1 MQTGNFPVKIYSGCA
16 KVAYSC
22 VLKSAS
28 PPTFWSEMNKLRKVT
43 AIGCVAAFA
52 AFGVAA
58 CGGDSSDSSSSS
70 SSGSG
75 GGDVNVTMSS
85 FPDYVDPQLS
95 YTVEGWETLYNVYTP
110 LLTYKH
116 AKGEDGTE
124 VVPGLA
130 EALPEVS
137 PDGKTYKLK
146 LRSNMKYSDGTPIK
160 ASDFTYAI
168 QRLFKANSGGSVF
181 YEPIVG
187 AKEYADGSA
196 QTISGIVTDDATG
209 DITITLTEPNGTF
222 DSLLGLPFAA
232 PVPPTTPLDK
242 DATNN
247 PPPASGP
254 FKITAV
260 QAPQT
265 MTLERNPEF
274 KTVKDAGASEVA
286 DAGVDK
292 IIITQ
297 NKSNTAQVT
306 DIEQN
311 RTDYMSD
318 PPDADRLAEVKSRF
332 GDRFRMEDSINTY
345 YFWMNNEQ
353 APFNDLKVRQAIN
366 YAIDPEALNRVFGGR
381 LHASQQILPPGMP
394 GYEEFKL
401 YPGPDM
407 AKAKALI
414 AEANPTDKNITVWTD
429 DEPDRKR
436 IGEYYHD
443 LLTQLGFNATLKV
456 ISGDVYW
463 ATIGNQST
471 PDLDTGFGD
480 WFQDF
485 PHPDDFFRP
494 LLNGAS
500 ILPTNGNNYSRANF
514 PDLDAKMNEL
524 RTKQLTDPGVKEQ
537 YAALDKAYMEQAA
550 WAPYG
555 NEKYTTFLSE
565 RMDFDKSYRHLLF
578 SQDFTSFAVK

>member
-1 MQTGNFPVKIYSGCA
+1 MRMWRTALGICSI
-16 KVAYSC
+16 
-22 VLKSAS
+22 
-28 PPTFWSEMNKLRKVT
+28 T
-43 AIGCVAAFA
+43 AIIAGAT
-52 AFGVAA
+52 A
-58 CGGDSSDSSSSS
+58 CGGGSDSTSDG
-70 SSGSG
+70 GSG
-75 GGDVNVTMSS
+75 GGAIAVTMTS

-95 YTVEGWETLYNVYTP
+95 YTVEGWETLYNVYVP

-116 AKGEDGTE
+116 ARGADGTQ

-130 EALPEVS
+130 EAMPEVS
-137 PDGKTYKLK
+137 PDGKTYRLT
-146 LRSNMKYSDGTPIK
+146 LRKDMKYSDGTPIK

-187 AKEYADGSA
+187 TTDYADGTA
-196 QTISGIVTDDATG
+196 DTISGIVTDDATG
-209 DITITLTEPNGTF
+209 AITITLTEPNGTF
-222 DSLLGLPFAA
+222 ENVLGLPFSA

-254 FKITAV
+254 FMISAV

-265 MTLERNPEF
+265 LTMERNPQF
-274 KTVKDAGASEVA
+274 QTVKDAGADEVA
-286 DAGVDK
+286 DANVDK
-292 IIITQ
+292 ITVTQ

-311 RTDYMSD
+311 RVDYMSD
-318 PPDADRLAEVKSRF
+318 PPDADRLAEVKSRY
-332 GDRFRMEDSINTY
+332 GDRFRMEESINTY
-345 YFWMNNEQ
+345 YFWMNNQ
-353 APFNDLKVRQAIN
+353 VAPFNDVKVRQAVN

-381 LHASQQILPPGMP
+381 LHPTQQILPPGMP
-394 GYEEFKL
+394 GYEEFTL
-401 YPGPDM
+401 YPGPDLE
-407 AKAKALI
+407 KAKQLI
-414 AEANPTDKNITVWTD
+414 AEANPADRDITVWTD

-443 LLTQLGFNATLKV
+443 VLTQLGFNATLKV
-456 ISGDVYW
+456 IAGDVYW
-463 ATIGNQST
+463 TTIGNQST
-471 PDLDTGFGD
+471 PDLDTGFAD

-494 LLNGAS
+494 LLNGAN
-500 ILPTNGNNYSRANF
+500 ILPTNGNNYSRADF
-514 PDLDAKMNEL
+514 ADLDAKMNEL
-524 RTKQLTDPGVKEQ
+524 RTKQLEDPGVKEE
-537 YAALDKAYMEQAA
+537 YAALDKAYMERAA

-555 NEKYTTFLSE
+555 NEEFTTFLSE

-578 SQDFTSFAVK
+578 NQDFSSFALK